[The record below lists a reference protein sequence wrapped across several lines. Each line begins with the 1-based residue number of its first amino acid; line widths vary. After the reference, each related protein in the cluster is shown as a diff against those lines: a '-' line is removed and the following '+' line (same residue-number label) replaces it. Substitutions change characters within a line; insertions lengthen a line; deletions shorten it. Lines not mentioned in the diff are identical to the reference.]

1 MLKGAISLDPDVTR
15 GRNGVRHHCALLH
28 YEDIDGVWHHCVIGD
43 KLLFLNCIFFKNCCL
58 SATFLLSLHR
68 EILKPLLMDALFRKS
83 DRLLANTRT
92 EIIRDKMGDIHWN
105 ARLISIL
112 GAKGVGKSTLLR
124 QYLKQH
130 FELGDHRALYCSA
143 DTVDFSMRTLVG
155 LAEEFVMRGG
165 ELLVIDEIH
174 KYHSGTADWSREIKE
189 IYELFPNLKMIV
201 SGSSLLQ
208 LREGDADLSRRAIK
222 YTMPGLSFREALR
235 FYHGLSFP
243 RWSLDDILVHPYD
256 LWQTVTSKCKPVA
269 LFKEYLEKGYYPFL
283 LEGEGEYYTK
293 IEQVVNYIIETE
305 LPRICKVDVA
315 NVRKLQALIALIC
328 SEVPFELN
336 ANKIAAAL
344 EIGRDTVVEYL
355 KYLGDAKVLN
365 LLYSDKKKIGK
376 LTKPDKVY
384 LENPNILYALAPTK
398 VDIGTLRETFAIGC
412 LSESYNVEYGKAQGD
427 FKVDGKYTFEIGG
440 RSKDFSQIAGVK
452 DSYIF
457 ADDWDMPDGAKLPLW
472 MLGFLY

>member
-1 MLKGAISLDPDVTR
+1 MQHFYYICTGNSLKRI
-15 GRNGVRHHCALLH
+15 
-28 YEDIDGVWHHCVIGD
+28 
-43 KLLFLNCIFFKNCCL
+43 
-58 SATFLLSLHR
+58 
-68 EILKPLLMDALFRKS
+68 LMDALFRKS
-83 DRLLANTRT
+83 DRLLANTQT
-92 EIIRDKMGDIHWN
+92 EIIRDKMDDIHWN
-105 ARLISIL
+105 AQLISIM
-112 GAKGVGKSTLLR
+112 GAKGVGKSTLIR
-124 QYLKQH
+124 QYLKQN
-130 FELGDHRALYCSA
+130 FALGDRRVLYCSA

-174 KYHSGTADWSREIKE
+174 KYHSGTSDWSREIKE
-189 IYELFPNLKMIV
+189 IYELFPDLKMIV

-235 FYHGLSFP
+235 FYHGLSFA
-243 RWSLDDILVHPYD
+243 RWSLEDILAHPYD
-256 LWQTVTSKCKPVA
+256 LWQEVSLKCKPVA
-269 LFKEYLEKGYYPFL
+269 LFKEYLEEGYYPFL

-398 VDIGTLRETFAIGC
+398 VDIGTLRETFAIGS

-452 DSYIF
+452 DSYVF

>member
-1 MLKGAISLDPDVTR
+1 MDT
-15 GRNGVRHHCALLH
+15 
-28 YEDIDGVWHHCVIGD
+28 
-43 KLLFLNCIFFKNCCL
+43 LFK
-58 SATFLLSLHR
+58 
-68 EILKPLLMDALFRKS
+68 KS
-83 DRLLANTRT
+83 DRLLANTGT
-92 EIIRDKMGDIHWN
+92 EIVREKMNEIHWN

-112 GAKGVGKSTLLR
+112 GAKGVGKSTLIK
-124 QYLKQH
+124 QYLKQNYQP
-130 FELGDHRALYCSA
+130 LDRRILYCSA
-143 DTVDFSMRTLVG
+143 DTVDFSTRTLVE
-155 LAEEFVMRGG
+155 LADEFTIRGG

-174 KYHSGTADWSREIKE
+174 KYKPGTSDWSREVKE
-189 IYELFPNLKMIV
+189 IYDLFPDLRLIV

-208 LREGDADLSRRAIK
+208 LREGDADLSRRAVK
-222 YTMPGLSFREALR
+222 YTMSGLSFREALR
-235 FYHGLSFP
+235 FYHGLEFEK
-243 RWSLDDILVHPYD
+243 WALEDILVHPYD

-315 NVRKLQALIALIC
+315 NVRKMQALIALIC

-376 LTKPDKVY
+376 LSKPDKVY

-398 VDIGTLRETFAIGC
+398 TDIGTLRETFAISS
-412 LSESYNVEYGKAQGD
+412 LSESHSVEYGKAQGD
-427 FKVDGKYTFEIGG
+427 FRVDGKYTFEIGG

>member
-1 MLKGAISLDPDVTR
+1 
-15 GRNGVRHHCALLH
+15 
-28 YEDIDGVWHHCVIGD
+28 
-43 KLLFLNCIFFKNCCL
+43 
-58 SATFLLSLHR
+58 
-68 EILKPLLMDALFRKS
+68 MDALFRKS
-83 DRLLANTRT
+83 DRLLANTST
-92 EIIRDKMGDIHWN
+92 EIIRDKMDEIHWN
-105 ARLISIL
+105 ARLISIM
-112 GAKGVGKSTLLR
+112 GPKGVGKSTLIK
-124 QYLKQH
+124 QYLKQN
-130 FELGDHRALYCSA
+130 FELGDRRILYCSA
-143 DTVDFSMRTLVG
+143 DTIDFSMRTIVG
-155 LAEEFVMRGG
+155 LAEEFVIRGG

-174 KYHSGTADWSREIKE
+174 KYKSGNADWSREIKE
-189 IYELFPNLKMIV
+189 IYELFPDLKMIV
-201 SGSSLLQ
+201 SGSSLLR
-208 LREGDADLSRRAIK
+208 LKEGDADLSRRAIK

-235 FYHGLSFP
+235 FYHGLTLP
-243 RWSLDDILVHPYD
+243 KWSLEDILAHSYD
-256 LWQTVTSKCKPVA
+256 LWQTVSSKCKPVA

-283 LEGEGEYYTK
+283 LEGEGEYYTR

-305 LPRICKVDVA
+305 LPQICKVDVA

-376 LTKPDKVY
+376 LSKPDKVY

-398 VDIGTLRETFAIGC
+398 ADIGTLRETFAIGS
-412 LSESYNVEYGKAQGD
+412 LSQAHSVEYGKAQGD
-427 FKVDGKYTFEIGG
+427 FKVDAKYTFEIGG
-440 RSKDFSQIAGVK
+440 RSKKFSQIAGVK

>member
-1 MLKGAISLDPDVTR
+1 
-15 GRNGVRHHCALLH
+15 
-28 YEDIDGVWHHCVIGD
+28 
-43 KLLFLNCIFFKNCCL
+43 
-58 SATFLLSLHR
+58 
-68 EILKPLLMDALFRKS
+68 MDTLFRKS
-83 DRLLANTRT
+83 DRLLANVSM
-92 EIIRDKMGDIHWN
+92 EIVREKMSEIHWN
-105 ARLISIL
+105 AQLVSIM
-112 GAKGVGKSTLLR
+112 GAKGVGKSTLIK
-124 QYLKQH
+124 QYLKQNYQP
-130 FELGDHRALYCSA
+130 LDRRMLYCSA
-143 DTVDFSMRTLVG
+143 DTVEFSTRTLVE
-155 LAEEFVMRGG
+155 LAEEFVIRGG

-174 KYHSGTADWSREIKE
+174 KYKSGTSDWSREIKE
-189 IYELFPNLKMIV
+189 IYELFPQLKLIV
-201 SGSSLLQ
+201 SGSSLLR
-208 LREGDADLSRRAIK
+208 LREGDADLSRRAVK
-222 YTMPGLSFREALR
+222 YTMSGLSFRESLR
-235 FYHGLSFP
+235 FYHGLSFEK
-243 RWSLDDILVHPYD
+243 WTLQDILEHPYD
-256 LWQTVTSKCKPVA
+256 LWQMVTSKCKPVA

-293 IEQVVNYIIETE
+293 IEQVVNNIIEIE
-305 LPRICKVDVA
+305 LPRICKVDVS

-376 LTKPDKVY
+376 LSKPDKVY

-398 VDIGTLRETFAIGC
+398 ADIGTLRETFAIGS
-412 LSESYNVEYGKAQGD
+412 LSELHNVEYGKAQGD
-427 FKVDGKYTFEIGG
+427 FKVDEKYTFEIGG

>member
-1 MLKGAISLDPDVTR
+1 
-15 GRNGVRHHCALLH
+15 
-28 YEDIDGVWHHCVIGD
+28 
-43 KLLFLNCIFFKNCCL
+43 
-58 SATFLLSLHR
+58 
-68 EILKPLLMDALFRKS
+68 MDALFRKS

-92 EIIRDKMGDIHWN
+92 EIIRDKMGEIHWN
-105 ARLISIL
+105 AQLISIM
-112 GAKGVGKSTLLR
+112 GAKGVGKSTLIK
-124 QYLKQH
+124 QYLKQNYA
-130 FELGDHRALYCSA
+130 LGDRRVLYCSA

-189 IYELFPNLKMIV
+189 IYELFPDLKLIV

-243 RWSLDDILVHPYD
+243 KWSLEDILAHPYD
-256 LWQTVTSKCKPVA
+256 LWQTVSDKCKPVA

-315 NVRKLQALIALIC
+315 NVRKLQALINMIC

-336 ANKIAAAL
+336 ANRIAAAL

-376 LTKPDKVY
+376 LSKPDKVY
-384 LENPNILYALAPTK
+384 LENPNMLYALAPTK
-398 VDIGTLRETFAIGC
+398 VEIGTLRETFAIGS
-412 LSESYNVEYGKAQGD
+412 LSESHNVEYGKAQGD
-427 FKVDGKYTFEIGG
+427 FKVDGKYTFEICG

-452 DSYIF
+452 DSYVF

-472 MLGFLY
+472 MLGFL

>member
-1 MLKGAISLDPDVTR
+1 MQHFYYLCPENSLKRI
-15 GRNGVRHHCALLH
+15 
-28 YEDIDGVWHHCVIGD
+28 
-43 KLLFLNCIFFKNCCL
+43 
-58 SATFLLSLHR
+58 
-68 EILKPLLMDALFRKS
+68 LMDALFRKS

-92 EIIRDKMGDIHWN
+92 DIIRDKMDDIHWN
-105 ARLISIL
+105 AQLISIM
-112 GAKGVGKSTLLR
+112 GAKGVGKSTLIR
-124 QYLKQH
+124 QYLKQN
-130 FELGDHRALYCSA
+130 FKLGDRRVLYCSA

-174 KYHSGTADWSREIKE
+174 KYHSGTSDWSREIKE
-189 IYELFPNLKMIV
+189 IYELFPDLKMIV

-235 FYHGLSFP
+235 FYHGQSFP
-243 RWSLDDILVHPYD
+243 RWSLEDILAHPYE
-256 LWQTVTSKCKPVA
+256 LWQEVSSKCKPVA

-336 ANKIAAAL
+336 ANRIAAAL

-398 VDIGTLRETFAIGC
+398 VDIGTLRETFAIGS
-412 LSESYNVEYGKAQGD
+412 LAESHTVEYGKAQGD

-452 DSYIF
+452 DSYVF